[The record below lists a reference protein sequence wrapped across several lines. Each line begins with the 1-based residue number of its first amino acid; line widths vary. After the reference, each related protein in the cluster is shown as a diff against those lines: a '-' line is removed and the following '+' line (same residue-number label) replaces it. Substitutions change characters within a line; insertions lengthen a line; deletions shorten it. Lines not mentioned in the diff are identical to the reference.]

1 MLFLSYPRRPWPGAL
16 RQDVLSGFPPDER
29 FRSHIMVAEVFRNRE
44 SPSSS
49 FCLHKERDIDRR
61 LVALW

>member
-1 MLFLSYPRRPWPGAL
+1 
-16 RQDVLSGFPPDER
+16 
-29 FRSHIMVAEVFRNRE
+29 MVAEVFRKCE